1 MIWIFLL
8 GLGFCFLGFFFLFD
22 FIKNKKDLYNTYL
35 DEEGIP
41 VSYYRQL
48 VAAIIGIAIGLY
60 FTLYP
65 PKNNPP
71 IIKPGTGT
79 LEHQ

>member
-8 GLGFCFLGFFFLFD
+8 GLGFCFSGFFFLFD

-48 VAAIIGIAIGLY
+48 IAAIIGIATGLY
-60 FTLYP
+60 FML
-65 PKNNPP
+65 KF
-71 IIKPGTGT
+71 IKDI
-79 LEHQ
+79 LKW